1 MRISHF
7 FLAFL
12 VLGGAVL
19 GAAAF
24 GLPVIPLSLA
34 PAPPG
39 PALPPPPALPA
50 APAARA
56 DDTATATLDRALAAR
71 EDAAE
76 WLEAEV
82 WQRVRLPGYAYEADG
97 YYLKAPDGRYRLQMR
112 THADDHPGGLLL
124 VCDGGEPF
132 QAVRVGAGP
141 WQSDSPRHQDEKP
154 AVAEGLAALVGKK
167 KKAEPPPAAA
177 SAPSGVA
184 PLLRRLRERMVWA
197 RQEVTRH
204 EGAEVIVLVGVW
216 PADVAESQAPAG
228 APWPDCTPRQC
239 RLTLDAQTL
248 WPRRVEWGGPVTPG
262 GGDVLLAEMEFRH
275 PVFNRPLPAD
285 RCAREFAVP
294 ADVVGLTP

>member
-7 FLAFL
+7 FLALL

-34 PAPPG
+34 PSPAE

-50 APAARA
+50 APAPAA
-56 DDTATATLDRALAAR
+56 DSTAAATLDRALAALEER
-71 EDAAE
+71 GE

-82 WQRVRLPGYAYEADG
+82 WQRVRLPGYAFEADG
-97 YYLKAPDGRYRLQMR
+97 YYRKAPGGRFRLQLR
-112 THADDHPGGLLL
+112 THAGDQPGGLLL

-132 QAVRVGAGP
+132 QATRVGDGP
-141 WQSDSPRHQDEKP
+141 WQSDAPRP
-154 AVAEGLAALVGKK
+154 APEAAAEGLAALIR
-167 KKAEPPPAAA
+167 KKAEKKPEPLPSAAA
-177 SAPSGVA
+177 TPSGVA
-184 PLLRRLRERMVWA
+184 PLLRRLRERLVWA

-204 EGAEVIVLVGVW
+204 DGDEAIVLVGVW

-228 APWPDCTPRQC
+228 APWPECTPRQC
-239 RLTLDAQTL
+239 RLTLEAATL
-248 WPRRVEWGGPVTPG
+248 WPRRVEWGGPIVPG
-262 GGDVLLAEMEFRH
+262 GGDVLLAELEFRN
-275 PVFNRPLPAD
+275 PVFNRALPAD
-285 RCAREFAVP
+285 RFAREFIAP